1 MRVHVCVDCVC
12 NCCVCVYVTY
22 RYREHKGRY
31 GTQQHRE
38 VATAAHHTEDSHDD
52 REDEV
57 MITNW
62 MTALCIRCHLW
73 SSWLLLDHHYM
84 GIRLQ
89 ERRGEEIERRLRG
102 EKRRVRYTMTVLMQL
117 PS

>member
-1 MRVHVCVDCVC
+1 MCVLTVFVIV
-12 NCCVCVYVTY
+12 VCVYVMY

-73 SSWLLLDHHYM
+73 SSWLLLDQYYM
-84 GIRLQ
+84 GVRLQ
-89 ERRGEEIERRLRG
+89 ERRGD
-102 EKRRVRYTMTVLMQL
+102 
-117 PS
+117 